1 MVEKIIINPNKVR
14 GYGNIVSSKGANDFI
29 TYAGSISEGT
39 DTVYGATE
47 KIFTLEDTTLLIDG
61 GTTNNHNDIWNNMNW
76 FTRADDG
83 TSVYN
88 QNTGSSNLQRNTD
101 YLSING
107 EDVAIDFELINST
120 YCRVQVE
127 RKDSGSQYLQ
137 CNYHN
142 TSGKVHIEIK
152 TTGTYFYLDNTL
164 FSSNTTQL
172 NQSTFRLFFLT
183 EVNNTT
189 NFKYKDLRIYYI

>member
-1 MVEKIIINPNKVR
+1 M
-14 GYGNIVSSKGANDFI
+14 
-29 TYAGSISEGT
+29 
-39 DTVYGATE
+39 
-47 KIFTLEDTTLLIDG
+47 FTLYDVEVSADTTFTATYSSVSATCKVEYCLLVDYA
-61 GTTNNHNDIWNNMNW
+61 TTNKHTDVWNNMDW

-83 TSVYN
+83 TSVYC
-88 QNTGSSNLQRNTD
+88 QNTGSSTQQRYFPG

-127 RKDSGSQYLQ
+127 RKDSGSQWLQ

-172 NQSTFRLFFLT
+172 NQSAFKLFLLT
-183 EVNNTT
+183 QPNSTT